1 MHVKSS
7 RWYQMEPSQ
16 ALQALRSN
24 GEYGL
29 TGEEARRRL
38 KETGFNQLRGKSGV
52 SPWQLFLRQFSD
64 FMVWVLLGA
73 TVISLFLGEVADAVT
88 IIAIVLLNA
97 FLGIIQEYR
106 AERSLEA
113 LREMAAPFAR
123 VIRDAQVQRI
133 PARDLVPGD
142 IILVEGGDRVPAD
155 ALLLSSSNLEVEEAP
170 LTGESQPVA
179 KEPGPL
185 PGEVSLADRRNMLYM
200 GTVVT
205 RGRAKALVVA
215 TGMATEI
222 GNIAGMIQE
231 VKEEETPLQKRLA
244 QVGSWLVLA
253 CLVICGLMVVIG
265 LGRGEDP
272 YRMFLVGVS
281 LAVAAIPEGLP
292 AVVTVCLAMGVQR
305 MARRRA
311 IVRKLPAVETL
322 GCATVIC
329 TDKTGTLTTNQMT
342 VRQICVNDTVYEVTG
357 TGYTPHGDILL
368 DGHKAPVDGPLE
380 LLLKAAALCNN
391 ALLER
396 NGLTVGGWFRGGR
409 KRNRD
414 WKISGDPTEGALLVM
429 AAKGGIWREQLEKN
443 GRRLIEI
450 PFDSERKRMSV
461 VYESRGRRR
470 VYVKGAPDV
479 LLNRCSSLL
488 LEGGPVPLTSPWR
501 RKIQAQNEVMARR
514 ALRVLAL
521 AYRDLPPSLPLT
533 PEAVEENLTFIGL
546 AGMSDPPRT
555 EAREAIEVCRRA
567 GIEVVMITGD
577 HRLTAQA
584 IARELG
590 LPAEENN
597 VMTGTE
603 LEALTDKELAVRAG
617 EVAVYAR
624 TSPLQKLRIVRALK
638 KIGHVVAM
646 TGDGVNDAPAIKE
659 ADIGIAMG
667 RSGTDVAKEA
677 ASMILADDNFA
688 TIVAAVEE
696 GRGIYSNIRKFIR
709 YLLSCNVGEVLT
721 MFVTAV
727 TGLPLPLLPIQ
738 ILWINL
744 VTDGLPA
751 LALGMDPGEPDLMAR
766 PPYRSGEG
774 IFARGLGWRII
785 SLGLQIGLV
794 TVLVFLAGLALGDG
808 DLATARTLAFTTLVF
823 AQLFAVYECR
833 SEDASPFAV
842 GYFSNKH
849 LVLATACSAVMQ
861 VLVIYWPPLQR
872 VFHTAPLNLFHWA
885 LVLLAA
891 GWRTYLQGI
900 EHYFLRPLRRVV
912 WLYFR

>member
-1 MHVKSS
+1 
-7 RWYQMEPSQ
+7 METSQ
-16 ALQALRSN
+16 ALQVLQSH

-38 KETGFNQLRGKSGV
+38 KEIGLNQLRGKSGI
-52 SPWQLFLRQFSD
+52 SPWKLFARQFSD
-64 FMVWVLLGA
+64 FIVWVLLGA
-73 TVISLFLGEVADAVT
+73 TAISIFLGEVADAVT
-88 IIAIVLLNA
+88 IIAIVFINA
-97 FLGIIQEYR
+97 FLGLIQEYR

-113 LREMAAPFAR
+113 LSEMAAPFAR

-133 PARDLVPGD
+133 PARELVPGD
-142 IILVEGGDRVPAD
+142 ILLVEGGDRVAAD
-155 ALLLSSSNLEVEEAP
+155 ALLLWASSLEVEEAA
-170 LTGESQPVA
+170 LTGESHPVA
-179 KEPGPL
+179 KEPGALHEEVPL
-185 PGEVSLADRRNMLYM
+185 GDRRNMLYM
-200 GTVVT
+200 GTVIT
-205 RGRAKALVVA
+205 RGRGKAVVVA

-253 CLVICGLMVVIG
+253 CLVICALMVVIG

-292 AVVTVCLAMGVQR
+292 AIVTVCLAMGVQR

-342 VRQICVNDTVYEVTG
+342 VRQVWVNDRVYGVSG
-357 TGYTPHGDILL
+357 TGYAPQGEFLWG
-368 DGHKAPVDGPLE
+368 GHKAVIDEPLA

-391 ALLER
+391 ALLQR
-396 NGLTVGGWFRGGR
+396 NGLTVGGWFRGNR
-409 KRNRD
+409 KGKRS
-414 WKISGDPTEGALLVM
+414 WKISGDPTEGALLVA
-429 AAKGGIWREQLEKN
+429 AAKGGIWREHLEKN
-443 GRRLIEI
+443 SRRLIEI

-461 VYESRGRRR
+461 VYETHGRRR

-479 LLNRCSSLL
+479 LLNLCNFLFL
-488 LEGGPVPLTSPWR
+488 GGEAVPLTSHWH
-501 RKIQAQNEVMARR
+501 RKIQEQNEDMARR

-533 PEAVEENLTFIGL
+533 SEAVEENLTFIGL
-546 AGMSDPPRT
+546 VGMSDPPRP
-555 EAREAIEVCRRA
+555 EAQEAVQVCRRA
-567 GIEVVMITGD
+567 GIKVVMITGD

-590 LPAEENN
+590 LPADENN
-597 VMTGTE
+597 VLTGAE
-603 LEALTDKELAVRAG
+603 LEALTDKELAARAR

-638 KIGHVVAM
+638 KNGHVVAM

-667 RSGTDVAKEA
+667 QTGTDVAKEA

-721 MFVTAV
+721 MFIAAI

-738 ILWINL
+738 ILWMNL

-766 PPYRSGEG
+766 PPYRSGESV
-774 IFARGLGWRII
+774 FARGLGWSII
-785 SLGLQIGLV
+785 SLGVQIGLV
-794 TVLVFLAGLALGDG
+794 TVAVFLAGLFLGEG

-823 AQLFAVYECR
+823 AQLFAVFECR
-833 SEDASPFAV
+833 SEAASPFAV

-861 VLVIYWPPLQR
+861 LLVIYWPLLQT
-872 VFHTAPLNLFHWA
+872 VFRTAPLNLFHWA

-891 GWRTYLQGI
+891 GWRTCFQGI
-900 EHYFLRPLRRVV
+900 GYYFLRPLRRVV
-912 WLYFR
+912 WLHSR

>member
-1 MHVKSS
+1 MHIKDEQWHQ
-7 RWYQMEPSQ
+7 RETFQ
-16 ALQALRSN
+16 ALQALRSD

-29 TGEEARRRL
+29 TGKEARRRL
-38 KETGFNQLRGKSGV
+38 RETGFNQLRGESGV
-52 SPWQLFLRQFSD
+52 SPWRLLLGQFGD

-73 TVISLFLGEVADAVT
+73 TAISLFLGEVADALT
-88 IIAIVLLNA
+88 IIAIVFLNA
-97 FLGIIQEYR
+97 LLGIIQEYR

-123 VIRDAQVQRI
+123 VIRDGREQRI
-133 PARDLVPGD
+133 LARDLVPGD

-155 ALLLSSSNLEVEEAP
+155 ALLVWSANLEVEEAP

-185 PGEVSLADRRNMLYM
+185 PGEVPLAERRNMLYM
-200 GTVVT
+200 GTAIT
-205 RGRAKALVVA
+205 RGRGRAVVVA

-222 GNIAGMIQE
+222 GKIAGMIQE
-231 VKEEETPLQKRLA
+231 VGEEETPLQKRLA
-244 QVGSWLVLA
+244 QVGRWLVLA
-253 CLVICGLMVVIG
+253 CLAICGLMVVIG
-265 LGRGEDP
+265 LARGEEP

-292 AVVTVCLAMGVQR
+292 AVVTVCLALGVQR

-329 TDKTGTLTTNQMT
+329 TDKTGTLTANQMT
-342 VRQICVNDTVYEVTG
+342 VRRIWVDDALYEVTG
-357 TGYTPHGDILL
+357 TGYTPHGDILRE
-368 DGHKAPVDGPLE
+368 GYPAAVDGSLA

-409 KRNRD
+409 KKNRA

-429 AAKGGIWREQLEKN
+429 AAKGGFWREQLEKN
-443 GRRLIEI
+443 NPRIMEI
-450 PFDSERKRMSV
+450 PFDAERKRMSV
-461 VYESRGRRR
+461 VYGCRGGRR

-479 LLNRCSSLL
+479 LLNRCTSLL
-488 LEGGPVPLTSPWR
+488 LEGGVVPLNHAWR
-501 RKIQAQNEVMARR
+501 RKIQAQNEGMARE

-521 AYRDLPPSLPLT
+521 AYRDLPPSHPLK
-533 PEAVEENLTFIGL
+533 PEALEENLTFIGL
-546 AGMSDPPRT
+546 VGMSDPPRP
-555 EAREAIEVCRRA
+555 EAREAIDVCRRA
-567 GIEVVMITGD
+567 GIKVVMITGD

-584 IARELG
+584 VARELG
-590 LPAEENN
+590 LPAGDRN
-597 VMTGTE
+597 VMTGAE
-603 LEALTDKELAVRAG
+603 LEALSDKELASRAG

-638 KIGHVVAM
+638 RNGHVVAM
-646 TGDGVNDAPAIKE
+646 TGDGVNDAPAMKE

-667 RSGTDVAKEA
+667 RSGTEVAKEA

-721 MFVTAV
+721 MFVAAV
-727 TGLPLPLLPIQ
+727 SGLPLPLLPVQ

-751 LALGMDPGEPDLMAR
+751 LALGVDPGEPDLMNR
-766 PPYRSGEG
+766 PPHRPNEG
-774 IFARGLGWRII
+774 IFARRLGWRII
-785 SLGLQIGLV
+785 FLGLQIGLV
-794 TVLVFLAGLALGDG
+794 TILVFLAGLVLGEG
-808 DLATARTLAFTTLVF
+808 DLATAQTLAFTTLVF

-833 SEDASPFAV
+833 SEEVSPFAV
-842 GYFSNKH
+842 GYFSNK
-849 LVLATACSAVMQ
+849 LLLLATTCSALMQ
-861 VLVIYWPPLQR
+861 VMVIYWPPLQA
-872 VFHTAPLNLFHWA
+872 VFHTVPLNPFHWF

-891 GWRTYLQGI
+891 GWRTYLGALQY
-900 EHYFLRPLRRVV
+900 YFLRPLRGAVGLPLR
-912 WLYFR
+912 